1 MKEGLELLFTLQQ
14 QDDKIIEIQNLI
26 KEIPAEIKKLE
37 DERDGKASIIEKT
50 KEKLS
55 INIKEREKLEKEIL
69 LIKEKINKYKDQMSK
84 ATTNKEYQGF
94 MAEIKYEENSI
105 ASVEEKIIEKMVD
118 SDEIMS
124 EIRESEAEFEKIVS
138 NYNKK
143 ITDMTASMGFSKQ
156 KLSEHLKEKNSIREK
171 ISPKLLRVY
180 DNLFLKK
187 NGKAVSLV
195 ETEFCGV
202 CNVMIRPQYLLE
214 LVTTDQ
220 MKVCENCGR
229 ILYKALEAPE
239 DGEETQ
245 N

>member
-1 MKEGLELLFTLQQ
+1 MKEGLELLHALQQ
-14 QDDKIIEIQNLI
+14 QDDQIIEIQTLI
-26 KEIPAEIKKLE
+26 KGIPAEIKKLE
-37 DERDGKASIIEKT
+37 DERDGKATIIEKT
-50 KEKLS
+50 KEKLNS
-55 INIKEREKLEKEIL
+55 NIKEREKLEKEIL

-105 ASVEEKIIEKMVD
+105 ASVEEKIIEKMVQ

-124 EIRESEAEFEKIVS
+124 EIRESESEFERIVS
-138 NYNKK
+138 DYNKK
-143 ITDMTASMGFSKQ
+143 IKDMNASMGYSKQ
-156 KLSEHLKEKNSIREK
+156 KLEEHSKEKESLREK
-171 ISPKLLRVY
+171 IPTKLLRVY
-180 DNLFLKK
+180 DKLFKKK
-187 NGKAVSLV
+187 NGKAISLV

-202 CNVMIRPQYLLE
+202 CNVMLRPQYLLE

-229 ILYKALEAPE
+229 ILYKKLEVQEEDPE
-239 DGEETQ
+239 AQ